1 MSKISSY
8 RHLFQNR
15 DYTYLFIGQV
25 ISFSGDALTRI
36 ALPLYVY
43 QNTGNLNILGGA
55 FALQYLPWVLFG
67 PIAGVIADRGN
78 RKFLL
83 VGAVWVEALSLVGV
97 VVSLSAWQLLLWIFI
112 GSLAQTL
119 KIYVQQA
126 AMPDVVG
133 FDLYSRA
140 VSLNVIVVQ
149 ATDTVGVAIAGGIVT
164 LIGAKNA
171 ILIDVLTFFVN
182 SAFIMMASVP
192 QPRSVTSSGRVM
204 ILPDIVEG
212 LRFLRQ
218 NAPLQRI
225 FLMLSLRGLTMI
237 GVFPLFVAFI
247 ERVLQ
252 KGAFEF
258 GLFTAAAS
266 LGYVLS
272 SILTVRF
279 EKLFEPFSMLSVSTA
294 LSGIILVPFLWVRTF
309 EVLLILRFCSA
320 LLYGAGNLVVN
331 VQIAQLCPS
340 DLRGRISSITWAF
353 VKLSQAISS
362 SSLSA
367 LATLFGI
374 PLVISVSGLSLFLSA
389 GLMRVIWAKNGTLQE
404 RCKI

>member
-25 ISFSGDALTRI
+25 ISLSGDALTRV

-43 QNTGNLNILGGA
+43 QNTGSLNVLGGA

-83 VGAVWVEALSLVGV
+83 VGATWIEALSLVGV
-97 VVSLSAWQLLLWIFI
+97 IVSLSAWQLLAWIFI
-112 GSLAQTL
+112 GSLAQTM

-126 AMPDVVG
+126 VMPDVVG
-133 FDLYSRA
+133 LDLYSWA

-149 ATDTVGVAIAGGIVT
+149 ATDTVGVAMAGSIVA

-182 SAFIMMASVP
+182 SVFIMIVSIP
-192 QPRSVTSSGRVM
+192 QPHLVTSSERVA
-204 ILPDIVEG
+204 ILHDIVEG
-212 LRFLRQ
+212 VRFLRQ

-225 FLMLSLRGLTMI
+225 LLMLSLRGLTMI
-237 GVFPLFVAFI
+237 GVFPLFLAFI
-247 ERVLQ
+247 ESVLH

-258 GLFTAAAS
+258 GLFTAVAS

-279 EKLFEPFSMLSVSTA
+279 EKSFEPFPLLSVSTA

-309 EVLLILRFCSA
+309 EILLMLRFCSA
-320 LLYGAGNLVVN
+320 LLYGVGNLIAN

-340 DLRGRISSITWAF
+340 ELRGRISSMTWAV

-367 LATLFGI
+367 LATSLGI

-389 GLMRVIWAKNGTLQE
+389 GLIGVIKNGIL
-404 RCKI
+404 KKV